1 MNGSDAPSL
10 EALRLGDRPFV
21 LADHSGCV
29 LAINDAFQLA
39 YGWSE
44 EQLRG
49 QPLSVILPEAFRMSH
64 QLGFSRFQSTEVSS
78 ILAHPLRLKT
88 ICQDGSEIV
97 SEHFIVAE
105 KQDDGWLFG
114 ATLTPLPDGTPA
126 EA

>member
-10 EALRLGDRPFV
+10 EALRQGDRPFV
-21 LADHSGCV
+21 LADRNGCV
-29 LAINDAFQLA
+29 LAINDAFQQA

-105 KQDDGWLFG
+105 KKDDGWLFG